1 MDSQSPANAWSAIK
15 ASKSF
20 TWTNRSPQ
28 NCDLRFLT
36 IGNFLQKLLFD
47 SLNGTACFPFKNH
60 FRRLHYNALSTRGDG
75 KTAKLPKVKLDFSF
89 RSYYFLGASRIINN
103 SLPLSSRNIITTV
116 LFRKALDDQNL
127 YFFFYSFKRFLA
139 LCMLTFIYFS
149 CYFY

>member
-1 MDSQSPANAWSAIK
+1 MESQSPANAWSAIK

-20 TWTNRSPQ
+20 TLTNRSPQ

-36 IGNFLQKLLFD
+36 IGNFLQKILFD

-60 FRRLHYNALSTRGDG
+60 FQRLHYNALSTRSDE

-89 RSYYFLGASRIINN
+89 RSSYFLGASRIINN
-103 SLPLSSRNIITTV
+103 SLPLSSRNVITRV
-116 LFRKALDDQNL
+116 LFRKALDDQN
-127 YFFFYSFKRFLA
+127 YDFFYSFKRFLA
-139 LCMLTFIYFS
+139 FCMLTFIYFS